1 MPARGNRTLLTP
13 DQERII
19 RDAIARGLTQEEA
32 AWLAGISRRLL
43 QTRLAD
49 QLADVRIG
57 QGRGKKRR
65 GEVDPTEEE
74 IEAMKAA
81 IRARNGHAPPATT
94 SPTRSVRES

>member
-13 DQERII
+13 DQERIV

-43 QTRLAD
+43 QTRLVD

-57 QGRGKKRR
+57 RGRGKKRR
-65 GEVDPTEEE
+65 SDSDPTEEE
-74 IEAMKAA
+74 IAAMTAA
-81 IRARNGHAPPATT
+81 IRARNGHLPPPSDFTDT
-94 SPTRSVRES
+94 MGW

>member
-13 DQERII
+13 TQEQIV
-19 RDAIARGLTQEEA
+19 RDAIARGLTQDEA
-32 AWLAGISRRLL
+32 AWLAGVSRRLL
-43 QTRLAD
+43 VTRLQD

-81 IRARNGHAPPATT
+81 IRSRNGHTPPPEDFTDT
-94 SPTRSVRES
+94 LGW

>member
-13 DQERII
+13 DQERIV

-57 QGRGKKRR
+57 QGRGRKRR
-65 GEVDPTEEE
+65 GDIDPTEEE
-74 IEAMKAA
+74 IAAMTAA
-81 IRARNGHAPPATT
+81 IRARHGHSPPGET
-94 SPTRSVRES
+94 SPAPSRR